1 MKYSDL
7 ARRYLGT
14 KEGSQQ
20 HHHIIDEYNKIKP
33 LPNGYRMTYGD
44 PWCACFVSYVL
55 YKCGAMKAPYSASAN
70 DMRTKAIHNQE
81 YRREGPKVNDIVFY
95 DWNHNGHV
103 DHVGIVSKVGGKTI
117 EVIEGNKSDSVGKR
131 IIDKHSSY
139 IAGYATVPQKTPAK
153 AKPKTDHEKEILGIA
168 HDVIKGKYGN
178 GKTRIALLKKR
189 GVDPQE
195 VQRKV
200 NELLRSK

>member
-1 MKYSDL
+1 MNYSDL
-7 ARRYLGT
+7 SRRLIGT

-55 YKCGAMKAPYSASAN
+55 SKCGAVKAPYSASAN
-70 DMRTKAIHNQE
+70 DMRSKAIHYKE

-95 DWNHNGHV
+95 DWNQNGHI
-103 DHVGIVSKVGGKTI
+103 DHVGIVSKVDGNTI
-117 EVIEGNKSDSVGKR
+117 EVIEGNKSNKVGKR
-131 IIDKHSSY
+131 IIDKHSTS

-153 AKPKTDHEKEILGIA
+153 HKPTDHEKEILGIA

-189 GVDPQE
+189 GVDPNE
-195 VQRKV
+195 VQAKV

>member
-7 ARRYLGT
+7 ARRYVGT

-20 HHHIIDEYNKIKP
+20 HRHIIDEYNKIKP

-95 DWNHNGHV
+95 DWNHNGHI

-117 EVIEGNKSDSVGKR
+117 EVIEGNKRDSVGKR

-139 IAGYATVPQKTPAK
+139 IAGYATVPAK
-153 AKPKTDHEKEILGIA
+153 AKPKTNHEKEILGIA
-168 HDVIKGKYGN
+168 HDVIKGEYGN

>member
-33 LPNGYRMTYGD
+33 LPNGYNMTYGD

-81 YRREGPKVNDIVFY
+81 YRREEPKVNDIVFY

-103 DHVGIVSKVGGKTI
+103 DHVGIVSKVGGNTI
-117 EVIEGNKSDSVGKR
+117 EVIEGNKSDRVGKR

-139 IAGYATVPQKTPAK
+139 IAGYATVPQKTPAR
-153 AKPKTDHEKEILGIA
+153 KPKNDHEKEILGIA
-168 HDVIKGKYGN
+168 HDVIKGEYGN

-195 VQRKV
+195 VQKKV

>member
-1 MKYSDL
+1 MNYSDL
-7 ARRYLGT
+7 ARRFLGT

-33 LPNGYRMTYGD
+33 LPNGYRMTYRD
-44 PWCACFVSYVL
+44 AWCACFVSYVL
-55 YKCGAMKAPYSASAN
+55 YKCGAVKAPYSASAN
-70 DMRTKAIHNQE
+70 DMRSKAIHYGE

-95 DWNHNGHV
+95 DWKQNGHI
-103 DHVGIVSKVGGKTI
+103 DHVGIVAKVDGNTI
-117 EVIEGNKSDSVGKR
+117 EVIEGNKSDQVGKR
-131 IIDKHSSY
+131 IIDKHSSS

-153 AKPKTDHEKEILGIA
+153 KPKTDHEKEIVGIA

-195 VQRKV
+195 VQNKV